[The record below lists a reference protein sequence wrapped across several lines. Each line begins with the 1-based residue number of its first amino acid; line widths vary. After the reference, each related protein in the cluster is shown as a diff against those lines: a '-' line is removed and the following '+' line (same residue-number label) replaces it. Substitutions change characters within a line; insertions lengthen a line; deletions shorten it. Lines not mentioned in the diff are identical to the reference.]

1 MNFLLISHVLVMKSE
16 FMAFCLQMWMQTKQ
30 TLQLLMRIHRTF
42 FFNYHRGKL
51 VYGLILFEFT
61 DAIIDGDGDRLFDIY
76 KLALLL
82 YKVGG
87 HYKYAY
93 ITLFSLVI
101 YNPVLKVNAILPQ
114 SIAHEMKWNR
124 FFDKHGGKG
133 KKHSI
138 RPENGAT
145 EQNIKITVE
154 KSGSKSDRKECSKN
168 GFIIR
173 IT

>member
-1 MNFLLISHVLVMKSE
+1 MDADKTDTLASSE
-16 FMAFCLQMWMQTKQ
+16 DTQDYL
-30 TLQLLMRIHRTF
+30 
-42 FFNYHRGKL
+42 FNYHRGKL
-51 VYGLILFEFT
+51 VYGLIRFEFT
-61 DAIIDGDGDRLFDIY
+61 DAIKEGDGDRLFDIY

-93 ITLFSLVI
+93 ITLFSLV
-101 YNPVLKVNAILPQ
+101 KVNAILPQ
-114 SIAHEMKWNR
+114 SIAHEIIWNR
-124 FFDKHGGKG
+124 FFFNKHGGKG
-133 KKHSI
+133 KNIPLDLKN
-138 RPENGAT
+138 EAT